1 MGEAGSKDEGDRVYQ
16 DRMKIRCGP
25 FHTGKSLPPFPT
37 PRNPPRRPLR
47 APLSPAYN
55 CPLIGLDK
63 KYIYELL
70 PPSKPPASIIR
81 WVVPFLTGQKGDE
94 KSRRAVRAA
103 ADVPAPRRGRESKL
117 ASLRH
122 RFAKRPS
129 AAQSRPRRR
138 TAKGPEKDCT
148 KEGGKCREA
157 FTSVNS
163 IL

>member
-1 MGEAGSKDEGDRVYQ
+1 MGEAGSKDEGGRAYQ

-47 APLSPAYN
+47 ARRSPAYN

-63 KYIYELL
+63 KYLYELL

-103 ADVPAPRRGRESKL
+103 ADVLPRVGAANRNSLRSDTDSRNAPLRRRAVRDAAPRKARKKIVLKKEENAERP
-117 ASLRH
+117 LR
-122 RFAKRPS
+122 A
-129 AAQSRPRRR
+129 
-138 TAKGPEKDCT
+138 
-148 KEGGKCREA
+148 
-157 FTSVNS
+157 
-163 IL
+163 